1 MLIQMRKHMN
11 WMLGI
16 ILAAVIVTFLFF
28 GVYPSS
34 STGRVVAK
42 VDGDVISYEEWNRT
56 YVNLAENYRQIFK
69 DKFNSGMEKAVRNQA
84 LQELIR
90 SRLLS
95 READRMGIRI
105 SDEELRQSII
115 AIPAFSPNGV
125 FDKRTYEYYLNRVN
139 MTPAVFEASQREF
152 LRRER
157 LVDLLR
163 DSVVVTD
170 AEVSAAMAAQ
180 PKKGSAPNDIMRQQ
194 LIGKKRQDAETAFI
208 DGLKKKAKIKVNE
221 SYAQM

>member
-1 MLIQMRKHMN
+1 MLEQMQKHMK

-34 STGRVVAK
+34 STGRTVAK
-42 VDGDVISYEEWNRT
+42 VDGDVISYEEWNRS
-56 YVNLAENYRQIFK
+56 YLNLAENYRQIFK
-69 DKFNSGMEKAVRNQA
+69 EKFNSGMEKMVRNQA

-90 SRLLS
+90 NRLLS
-95 READRMGIRI
+95 KEADRMGIRI
-105 SDEELRQSII
+105 SDEELRQSILS
-115 AIPAFSPNGV
+115 IPAFSPNGA

-139 MTPAVFEASQREF
+139 MTPAVFEASQREY
-152 LRRER
+152 LKRQR
-157 LVDLLR
+157 LVDIIQ
-163 DSVVVTD
+163 DSVTVTD

-180 PKKGSAPNDIMRQQ
+180 PKKGAPPKDILRQQ
-194 LIGKKRQDAETAFI
+194 LVGKKRQDAEMAFI
-208 DGLKKKAKIKVNE
+208 EGLKKKAKIKINE